1 VVNVVAVVLVLISIL
16 PVWAA
21 QRLSS
26 DTAGGR
32 I

>member
-16 PVWAA
+16 RVWAA

-26 DTAGGR
+26 DAAGGR
-32 I
+32 L